1 MLYYSGLCFL
11 TCIYMFSTPRNEKK
25 KKKNYNKQRIQKKK
39 RKKKVIRNYCVI
51 YINERMSL
59 ASTI

>member
-1 MLYYSGLCFL
+1 M
-11 TCIYMFSTPRNEKK
+11 KK
-25 KKKNYNKQRIQKKK
+25 RKKNYNKQRIQKKK
-39 RKKKVIRNYCVI
+39 KKKVIRNYCVI